1 MLGVGTLSVTNLAE
15 GGTPNCSD
23 VGRERSGPALPSLKD
38 LELRNAPYSAP
49 FAEPAAQSHR
59 SYQVSV

>member
-1 MLGVGTLSVTNLAE
+1 MLDVGTLSVTNLAE
-15 GGTPNCSD
+15 DGTPNCSD
-23 VGRERSGPALPSLKD
+23 VGREQSPLSLKD